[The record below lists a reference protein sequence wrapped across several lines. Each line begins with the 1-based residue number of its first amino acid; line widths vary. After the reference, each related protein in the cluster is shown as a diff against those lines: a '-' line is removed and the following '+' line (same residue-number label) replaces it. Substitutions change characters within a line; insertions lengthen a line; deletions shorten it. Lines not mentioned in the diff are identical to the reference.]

1 MIIRATVIHGHGPLQ
16 ARVQVQAGYLRRF
29 LKPGAPGR
37 VTLIIYI
44 QLLYKYSNIG
54 IPIII
59 IHF

>member
-44 QLLYKYSNIG
+44 QL
-54 IPIII
+54 
-59 IHF
+59 